1 MRMEMPRS
9 LRKRVRSHEIPANRG
24 GRNGEMGGDGLPF
37 RPQMRYH
44 TSMKSNTK
52 SSVTLPPEE
61 LRLVIDLQRRL
72 RAKSKVEVV
81 RRGLRLLRDVT
92 DREALRGADRE
103 ATRARR
109 AA

>member
-1 MRMEMPRS
+1 
-9 LRKRVRSHEIPANRG
+9 
-24 GRNGEMGGDGLPF
+24 
-37 RPQMRYH
+37 
-44 TSMKSNTK
+44 MKSSTK

-92 DREALRGADRE
+92 DREALREAYRKASR
-103 ATRARR
+103 ATRA
-109 AA
+109 ALSTELDELDHLSDEGLPKS